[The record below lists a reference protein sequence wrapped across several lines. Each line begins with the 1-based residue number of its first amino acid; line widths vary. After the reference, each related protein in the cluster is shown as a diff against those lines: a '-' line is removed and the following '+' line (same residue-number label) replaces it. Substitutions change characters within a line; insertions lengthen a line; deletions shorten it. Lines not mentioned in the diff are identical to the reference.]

1 VTIVGPRPV
10 GPAPYHGAVATRVA
24 SPDFIGRERELG
36 SLSDALVRGRAGDAV
51 VVLVGGDAGIG
62 KTRLVAEAAGLAR
75 ESGSLVLEGGCVSL
89 GSGEGLPFAPIVEA
103 LRRLPGII
111 AAGEAGTIRDIDE
124 LRLPETSDLG
134 RLLPELGPA
143 ATSEPDAFDRPG
155 WVQGRIFEGLLVL
168 LRSLSDRI
176 PVVLIVEDLHWADS
190 STRDV
195 LSFLA
200 RNARTERLAV
210 IGTYRTDE
218 LNRRHPLRPW
228 LSEMDRLPRVV
239 RIEVGRFGRAE
250 LDAQITAILGHR
262 PGADLLDAIER
273 RAEGNPFFAEELLAS
288 GADTAADHLPP
299 TLRDVLMTR
308 VTSQSEDAQ
317 RILGVAAVAGSAV
330 EADLL
335 ADVAGSAET
344 DIEGPLR
351 EAVAAQILTVDPQAA
366 SGAYR
371 FRHALLAEAVYD
383 DLLPS
388 ERRRLHAAYAAA
400 LDARPVP
407 PGAEGASHLA
417 TLAHHAT
424 AAHES
429 ERALGAWVRAARAA
443 GATHAF
449 GEAARA
455 YERAIDLWDAVPADD
470 RPTDTDAAALFH
482 EGALAAMVSGSNDRA
497 VDLARAAVE
506 RLDPADQL
514 ERWADAN
521 ERLARAMWISGGT
534 EEGLERLEATAEALE
549 RTGHSPVRARVLAA
563 IAGSHMLRG
572 DHPQAIEAAK
582 AAIEEA
588 RATGARLSEAHAL
601 NTLGTSTSLLGD
613 CGEGLRILR
622 DAFDLT
628 RELDDVDDRGRSY
641 SNLSSTLLICGSG
654 EESLRV
660 SMDGVAWARG
670 VGASNGYGRFLAGN
684 AVDAAVRVG
693 RWDVAAELADELMV
707 SDVIGVNRLGMIT
720 VLGVFY
726 ARRGDTGEAERLLEE
741 GRATVAPLHEAQFTG
756 QVYVGLVE
764 LALTTGRADQA
775 AAAAADG
782 VDMIS
787 RTADRYY
794 LMDVLTIAAR
804 AEADRAEVARA
815 ARDSS
820 TATNA
825 VEAARRYLETLES
838 WLAEAPGP
846 LMYGGQ
852 LTAAVSLSAAEARRA
867 EGIADPDA
875 WRRAVDDIDRA
886 GMAWPMAY
894 ARYRLGEALLT
905 VRTSR
910 REVAAVLGDAHIKA
924 AGLRATPLVGWIE
937 ALARRSR
944 IAIGP
949 ATTLEEPE
957 SAHGAADDDHGLTA
971 REREVLALLVEGHT
985 NRRIAEELF
994 ISESTAGVHVS
1005 NILGKLGVATRTEAA
1020 TVAARLGLVD

>member
-1 VTIVGPRPV
+1 MIVELRPA
-10 GPAPYHGAVATRVA
+10 GQPLSYHGAVATRVA
-24 SPDFIGRERELG
+24 SPDFIGRKRELG

-111 AAGEAGTIRDIDE
+111 AAGEAGAIRDMDE

-134 RLLPELGPA
+134 RLLPELGST
-143 ATSEPDAFDRPG
+143 ATPEPDAFDRPG

-168 LRSLSDRI
+168 LRSLSERI
-176 PVVLIVEDLHWADS
+176 PVVLVVEDLHWADS

-200 RNARTERLAV
+200 RNARSEPLAV

-228 LSEMDRLPRVV
+228 LSEMERLPRVT
-239 RIEVGRFGRAE
+239 RIEVGRFGRSE

-262 PGADLLDAIER
+262 PSGDLLDAIER

-288 GADTAADHLPP
+288 GADTAADRLPP

-308 VTSQSEDAQ
+308 VTALSEDAQ
-317 RILGVAAVAGSAV
+317 RILGVAAVAGRAV

-335 ADVAGSAET
+335 ADVAGAAET

-351 EAVAAQILTVDPQAA
+351 EAVAAQILTVDSQSLP
-366 SGAYR
+366 GAYR

-388 ERRRLHAAYAAA
+388 ERRRLHAAYAAT

-429 ERALGAWVRAARAA
+429 QRALRAWVRAARAA

-449 GEAARA
+449 GEASRA

-470 RPTDTDAAALFH
+470 RPTDADAAALYH
-482 EGALAAMVSGSNDRA
+482 EGALAAMVSGRNDRA

-506 RLDPADQL
+506 RLDQANQL
-514 ERWADAN
+514 DRWADAN

-534 EEGLERLEATAEALE
+534 DEGLDRLKATAEVLE
-549 RTGHSPVRARVLAA
+549 RTGHSPVRARIMAA

-572 DHPQAIEAAK
+572 DHPQAVEAAQ

-601 NTLGTSTSLLGD
+601 NTLGTSTCLLGD
-613 CGEGLRILR
+613 CGDGLRILR

-628 RELDDVDDRGRSY
+628 RELNDVDDRGRSY
-641 SNLSSTLLICGSG
+641 ANLSSTLLICGSG
-654 EESLRV
+654 EESLQV
-660 SMDGVAWARG
+660 SMDGMAWARG

-693 RWDVAAELADELMV
+693 RWDVAAEIGDDLLA

-720 VLGVFY
+720 VLGPFY
-726 ARRGDTGEAERLLEE
+726 ARRGDTAEAARLLDE
-741 GRATVAPLHEAQFTG
+741 GRTTVAPLHEAQFTG

-764 LALTTGRADQA
+764 LALTTGRVDQA
-775 AAAAADG
+775 AAWAAEG
-782 VDMIS
+782 VDMIG

-804 AEADRAEVARA
+804 AEADRAEAARA

-820 TATNA
+820 VAA
-825 VEAARRYLETLES
+825 RAAEAARRYLETLQG
-838 WLAEAPGP
+838 WLTDATGP
-846 LMYGGQ
+846 STYGGQ
-852 LTAAVSLSAAEARRA
+852 LVAAASLSASEVKRA
-867 EGIADPDA
+867 EGVADPDA
-875 WRRAVDDIDRA
+875 WRRSVADVDRV
-886 GMAWPMAY
+886 GMAWQMAY

-905 VRTSR
+905 ARASR
-910 REVAAVLGDAHIKA
+910 RDVADVLGEALTTATQLGA
-924 AGLRATPLVGWIE
+924 APLMGWIE
-937 ALARRSR
+937 SLARRSR
-944 IAIGP
+944 VAISTV
-949 ATTLEEPE
+949 TTPEEPE
-957 SAHGAADDDHGLTA
+957 SARGTTDDDHGLTA

-1020 TVAARLGLVD
+1020 TVAARLGLVE

>member
-1 VTIVGPRPV
+1 
-10 GPAPYHGAVATRVA
+10 
-24 SPDFIGRERELG
+24 
-36 SLSDALVRGRAGDAV
+36 
-51 VVLVGGDAGIG
+51 
-62 KTRLVAEAAGLAR
+62 
-75 ESGSLVLEGGCVSL
+75 
-89 GSGEGLPFAPIVEA
+89 
-103 LRRLPGII
+103 
-111 AAGEAGTIRDIDE
+111 
-124 LRLPETSDLG
+124 
-134 RLLPELGPA
+134 
-143 ATSEPDAFDRPG
+143 
-155 WVQGRIFEGLLVL
+155 
-168 LRSLSDRI
+168 
-176 PVVLIVEDLHWADS
+176 
-190 STRDV
+190 
-195 LSFLA
+195 
-200 RNARTERLAV
+200 
-210 IGTYRTDE
+210 
-218 LNRRHPLRPW
+218 
-228 LSEMDRLPRVV
+228 
-239 RIEVGRFGRAE
+239 
-250 LDAQITAILGHR
+250 
-262 PGADLLDAIER
+262 
-273 RAEGNPFFAEELLAS
+273 
-288 GADTAADHLPP
+288 
-299 TLRDVLMTR
+299 
-308 VTSQSEDAQ
+308 
-317 RILGVAAVAGSAV
+317 
-330 EADLL
+330 
-335 ADVAGSAET
+335 
-344 DIEGPLR
+344 
-351 EAVAAQILTVDPQAA
+351 
-366 SGAYR
+366 
-371 FRHALLAEAVYD
+371 
-383 DLLPS
+383 
-388 ERRRLHAAYAAA
+388 
-400 LDARPVP
+400 
-407 PGAEGASHLA
+407 
-417 TLAHHAT
+417 
-424 AAHES
+424 
-429 ERALGAWVRAARAA
+429 
-443 GATHAF
+443 
-449 GEAARA
+449 
-455 YERAIDLWDAVPADD
+455 
-470 RPTDTDAAALFH
+470 
-482 EGALAAMVSGSNDRA
+482 
-497 VDLARAAVE
+497 
-506 RLDPADQL
+506 L

-534 EEGLERLEATAEALE
+534 EEGLERLEATAKALE
-549 RTGHSPVRARVLAA
+549 RTGHSPVRARVLAG

-572 DHPQAIEAAK
+572 DHPQAIAAAK
-582 AAIEEA
+582 AAIDEA

-601 NTLGTSTSLLGD
+601 NTLGTSTSLLGE
-613 CGEGLRILR
+613 CGEGLRLLR

-628 RELDDVDDRGRSY
+628 RELNDVDDRGRSY
-641 SNLSSTLLICGSG
+641 ANLSSTLLICGSG

-660 SMDGVAWARG
+660 SLDGMAWARG
-670 VGASNGYGRFLAGN
+670 VGATNGYGRYLAGN

-693 RWDVAAELADELMV
+693 RWDVAAELAEDLMA

-764 LALTTGRADQA
+764 IALTTGRADQA

-838 WLAEAPGP
+838 WLAETPGP
-846 LMYGGQ
+846 SMYGGQ

-905 VRTSR
+905 VRTPR

-924 AGLRATPLVGWIE
+924 AGLGATPLVGWIE